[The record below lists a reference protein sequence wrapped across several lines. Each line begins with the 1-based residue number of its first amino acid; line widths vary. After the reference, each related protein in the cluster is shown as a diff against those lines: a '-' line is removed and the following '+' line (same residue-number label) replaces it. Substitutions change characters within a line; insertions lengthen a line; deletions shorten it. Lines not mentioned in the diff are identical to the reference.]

1 MDIFIGG
8 LPATMRQRELQEI
21 FEKYGEVLSV
31 NIIMDHLT
39 RLNKGFGFV
48 KMPDRQQ
55 ALSAIAALNGVE
67 VEGKKLVVNES
78 KFKKGEEKTA
88 GQGQRSES
96 GPKKYAAAPGRSP
109 GKGIPA
115 RGQVVKGKGNPKK
128 K

>member
-21 FEKYGEVLSV
+21 FEKYGEVMSV

-55 ALSAIAALNGVE
+55 GLSAIAALNGVE

-78 KFKKGEEKTA
+78 KFKKGEEKSA
-88 GQGQRSES
+88 PQGIRSAPT
-96 GPKKYAAAPGRSP
+96 PKKYTSAQGRPP
-109 GKGIPA
+109 GKGSSA
-115 RGQVVKGKGNPKK
+115 RSQVTKGKGNHKK
-128 K
+128 N